1 MRQTGLRRERL
12 AEAIRESL
20 SELLLTEMKDPR
32 LAGVVVSAVELS
44 RDLKLARAFFSVY
57 GDEERVRQA
66 ADGLRQAK
74 GALRRSMG
82 KRMKLHSPPDLE
94 FQRDLGYERSDRVQR
109 VLDGIGLAPEEDDH
123 EGGPTDAR
131 QEDRD
136 D

>member
-12 AEAIRESL
+12 AEAIRECL

-44 RDLKLARAFFSVY
+44 RDLKLGRAFFSVY

-66 ADGLRQAK
+66 ADGLKQAK
-74 GALRRSMG
+74 GALRRTMA
-82 KRMKLHSPPDLE
+82 KRMKLHNPPDLE

-109 VLDGIGLAPEEDDH
+109 VLDEIGVAPEE
-123 EGGPTDAR
+123 GGPESEPPRVGREGCD
-131 QEDRD
+131 E
-136 D
+136 